1 MMYVYDKSMAV
12 AYASCSRN
20 KRGRNCERL
29 TLHEAE
35 EQCSLLLAK
44 RSERSGKAA
53 DGGDGSVEGVGRRNL
68 ARGLMLMSEPTSMQG
83 NEEADG
89 AVLWFDCMSWRRW
102 RGRREKRRL
111 EQEES
116 ERVR

>member
-12 AYASCSRN
+12 AYASGSRN

-29 TLHEAE
+29 TLHEAG

-53 DGGDGSVEGVGRRNL
+53 DGGDGSCRR
-68 ARGLMLMSEPTSMQG
+68 SE
-83 NEEADG
+83 
-89 AVLWFDCMSWRRW
+89 
-102 RGRREKRRL
+102 K
-111 EQEES
+111 EES
-116 ERVR
+116 GARTDANE